1 MFVFLVW
8 LYFGYLVIVGFGLN
22 LLLVGF
28 DFVFIGGFVVML
40 VFFGVVIIYCMCLV
54 RICKYWL

>member
-28 DFVFIGGFVVML
+28 DFVFFDGFVVML

>member
-28 DFVFIGGFVVML
+28 DFVFFDGFIVML
-40 VFFGVVIIYCMCLV
+40 VLFGVVIIYCMCLV
-54 RICKYWL
+54 RICKY

>member
-28 DFVFIGGFVVML
+28 DFVFIGGFMVML
-40 VFFGVVIIYCMCLV
+40 VLFGVVIIYCMCLV
-54 RICKYWL
+54 RICKY